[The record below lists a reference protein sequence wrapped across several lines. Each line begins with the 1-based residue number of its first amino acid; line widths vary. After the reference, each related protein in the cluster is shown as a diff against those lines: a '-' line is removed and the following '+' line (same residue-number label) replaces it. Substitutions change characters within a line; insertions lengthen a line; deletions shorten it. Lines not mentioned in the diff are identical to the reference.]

1 MVRLSDLREYSL
13 RVLGENKIEEA
24 RADTDFLLFF
34 LLGAEKADIIFGE
47 KEVDNEKAQSFYDA
61 LDRRIK
67 GEPVQYI
74 TGVCEFY
81 SNEFYVDKTT
91 LIPRADTEI
100 LVDECIKRIK
110 EKKLSSFIDIGTG
123 SGCIALSILK
133 ETENTKA
140 SLIDIQEGALK
151 VAEKNA
157 KKLGVCERTSFY
169 KKDILNEDLKGFD
182 KVDLIVS
189 NPPYIDTET
198 ILTLDDKVKNF
209 EPNIALD
216 GGADGL
222 MFYRR
227 ITHLAS
233 KMCKYLAFEI
243 GFDQKDSVREIM
255 EEYFTDIKLYYD
267 YGKNPRALIGKNK
280 QIN

>member
-1 MVRLSDLREYSL
+1 MVKLSDLREYSL
-13 RVLGENKIEEA
+13 KVLGENKIEEA

-34 LLGAEKADIIFGE
+34 LLGAEKADILMGD
-47 KEVDNEKAQSFYDA
+47 KEIDSEKARVFYDA
-61 LDRRIK
+61 VKRRIK

-100 LVDECIKRIK
+100 LVDECIRLIN
-110 EKKLSSFIDIGTG
+110 EKSLSSVLDIGTG

-133 ETENTKA
+133 ETENTRA

-151 VAEKNA
+151 IAEKNA
-157 KKLGVCERTSFY
+157 KNIGVYERADFC
-169 KKDILNEDLKGFD
+169 KKDILKEDLKEFGT
-182 KVDLIVS
+182 VDLIVS
-189 NPPYIDTET
+189 NPPYIDSATV
-198 ILTLDDKVKNF
+198 LTLDDKVKKF

-222 MFYRR
+222 LFYRR
-227 ITHLAS
+227 ITCLAAKS
-233 KMCKYLAFEI
+233 AKYLAFEI
-243 GFDQKDSVREIM
+243 GFDQKDSVRKIM
-255 EEYFTDIKLYYD
+255 EESFCDIKLCYD
-267 YGKNPRALIGKNK
+267 YGKNPRVLIGKNK

>member
-1 MVRLSDLREYSL
+1 MVKLSDLREYSL
-13 RVLGENKIEEA
+13 KVLGENKIEEA

-34 LLGAEKADIIFGE
+34 LLGAGKTDILMGD
-47 KEVDNEKAQSFYDA
+47 KEVDSRKAQMFYDA
-61 LDRRIK
+61 LRRRIK

-100 LVDECIKRIK
+100 LVDECIKLIK
-110 EKKLSSFIDIGTG
+110 EKNLSSFLDIGTG

-140 SLIDIQEGALK
+140 GLVDIQEGALK
-151 VAEKNA
+151 IAEKNA
-157 KKLGVCERTSFY
+157 KKLGVYERTDYY
-169 KKDILNEDLKGFD
+169 KKDILEDELKEFGT
-182 KVDLIVS
+182 VDLIVS
-189 NPPYIDTET
+189 NPPYIDSET
-198 ILTLDDKVKNF
+198 VLMLDDKVKNF

-222 MFYRR
+222 IFYRR
-227 ITHLAS
+227 ITSLAAKS
-233 KMCKYLAFEI
+233 AKYLAFEI
-243 GFDQKDSVREIM
+243 GFDQKDTVRKIM
-255 EEYFTDIKLYYD
+255 EENFCDIKLYYD
-267 YGKNPRALIGKNK
+267 YGKNPRVIIGKNK

>member
-1 MVRLSDLREYSL
+1 MVKLGDLREYSL
-13 RVLGENKIEEA
+13 RLLGENKIEEA

-34 LLGAEKADIIFGE
+34 LLGVGKADIILGE
-47 KEVDNEKAQSFYDA
+47 KEVDSEKVKSFYDA
-61 LDRRIK
+61 VERRIK

-100 LVDECIKRIK
+100 LVDECIKLIN
-110 EKKLSSFIDIGTG
+110 EKSLLSVIDIGTG

-133 ETENTKA
+133 ETDNTKA
-140 SLIDIQEGALK
+140 SLFDIQEGALK
-151 VAEKNA
+151 IAEENA
-157 KKLGVCERTSFY
+157 KKLGVYERASFH
-169 KKDILNEDLKGFD
+169 KKDILKEDLRELGT
-182 KVDLIVS
+182 VDLIVS
-189 NPPYIDTET
+189 NPPYIDTKT
-198 ILTLDDKVKNF
+198 ISMLDNKVKNF

-222 MFYRR
+222 KFYRR

-233 KMCKYLAFEI
+233 KSAKYLAFEI
-243 GFDQKDSVREIM
+243 GFDQSDSVREIM
-255 EEYFTDIKLYYD
+255 EEHFSDIKLFYD
-267 YGKNPRALIGKNK
+267 YGKNPRVLIGKNK

>member
-1 MVRLSDLREYSL
+1 MVKLSDLRKYSL
-13 RVLGENKIEEA
+13 RVLGENEIEEA

-34 LLGAEKADIIFGE
+34 LLGAGKEDIIFGE
-47 KEVDNEKAQSFYDA
+47 KEVDSKKAQSFYAA
-61 LDRRIK
+61 LERRIK

-100 LVDECIKRIK
+100 LVDECIKLIK
-110 EKKLSSFIDIGTG
+110 EKNLSSVIDIGTG
-123 SGCIALSILK
+123 SGCIGLSILK
-133 ETENTKA
+133 KTENTKA
-140 SLIDIQEGALK
+140 SLVDIQDGALK
-151 VAEKNA
+151 IAEKNA
-157 KKLGVCERTSFY
+157 ERLGVCERADFY
-169 KKDILNEDLKGFD
+169 KKDILNEDLRDFD

-189 NPPYIDTET
+189 NPPYINTET
-198 ILTLDDKVKNF
+198 VLTLDDKVKNF

-233 KMCKYLAFEI
+233 ESSKYLAFEI
-243 GFDQKDSVREIM
+243 GYDQKDSVRGIM
-255 EEYFTDIKLYYD
+255 EKYFKDIKLYYD
-267 YGKNPRALIGKNK
+267 YGKNPRVLIGKNK